1 MNNLRRY
8 LAVLCTLALLPAL
21 GSADE
26 ESVRSAVMDHYRAF
40 AAKDHEGL
48 GRSFAPGYTIFS
60 SSGGLLREGFDR
72 DRMKSGFKAGL
83 TFNLK
88 PRHIEVQLFEN
99 TAVVTGYLD
108 ARISMKKQ
116 RSRMHTLRLSSVW
129 VKQKGGWHLAHEHLS
144 RLVLRS
150 QSPPARQSETVV
162 QEDKQGIDFEA
173 WLLTFADI
181 LF

>member
-1 MNNLRRY
+1 MNNLRY
-8 LAVLCTLALLPAL
+8 SLAVFCTLALLPTR
-21 GSADE
+21 GFADE

-72 DRMKSGFKAGL
+72 GRMKSGFKAGL
-83 TFNLK
+83 TFNFK

-129 VKQKGGWHLAHEHLS
+129 VEQEGRWHLAHEHLS

-150 QSPPARQSETVV
+150 QSPPAQRSETAV
-162 QEDKQGIDFEA
+162 QQEKQGIDFES

>member
-1 MNNLRRY
+1 MNNLRY
-8 LAVLCTLALLPAL
+8 SLAVLCILTLLPAR

-26 ESVRSAVMDHYRAF
+26 ESVRAAVMDHYQAF

-72 DRMKSGFKAGL
+72 GRMKSGFKAGL
-83 TFNLK
+83 TFDFK

-116 RSRMHTLRLSSVW
+116 RSRVHTLRLSSVW
-129 VKQKGGWHLAHEHLS
+129 VKQEGGWHLAHEHLS

-150 QSPPARQSETVV
+150 ASPPAQQSETVV
-162 QEDKQGIDFEA
+162 QEEKQGIDFEA

>member
-1 MNNLRRY
+1 MNNLRY
-8 LAVLCTLALLPAL
+8 SLAVLCTLALLPTR

-26 ESVRSAVMDHYRAF
+26 ESVRSAVMDYYQAF
-40 AAKDHEGL
+40 AAKDHEVL

-129 VKQKGGWHLAHEHLS
+129 VEQEGGWHLVHEHLS

-150 QSPPARQSETVV
+150 ASPPAQRPETAV
-162 QEDKQGIDFEA
+162 QQEKQGIDFEA

>member
-1 MNNLRRY
+1 MNNLRY
-8 LAVLCTLALLPAL
+8 SLAVLCTLALLPNR

-26 ESVRSAVMDHYRAF
+26 ERVRSAVMDHYRAF
-40 AAKDHEGL
+40 AAKNHEVL

-83 TFNLK
+83 TFDFK

-129 VKQKGGWHLAHEHLS
+129 VKQEGGWHLAHEHLS

-150 QSPPARQSETVV
+150 ASAPARQSETVV

>member
-1 MNNLRRY
+1 MNNLRRS
-8 LAVLCTLALLPAL
+8 LAVFCTLALLPTP

-26 ESVRSAVMDHYRAF
+26 ESVRSAVMDHYQAF
-40 AAKDHEGL
+40 AAKDHEAL
-48 GRSFAPGYTIFS
+48 GRNFAPGYTIFS
-60 SSGGLLREGFDR
+60 SSGGLLREGFDQ

-99 TAVVTGYLD
+99 IAVVTGYLD

-116 RSRMHTLRLSSVW
+116 RSRMHTFRLSSVW
-129 VKQKGGWHLAHEHLS
+129 VKQEGGWHLVHEHLS

-150 QSPPARQSETVV
+150 TSPPAQQSETVA
-162 QEDKQGIDFEA
+162 QKDKQGIDFET